1 MSNKKTSFKELGS
14 LLGEK
19 LDKVTEKVSD
29 SIENFDKESFKNG
42 TEALGKKVVSAT
54 ANAGN
59 EAYKSVQKKYDEA
72 VGEDKYCICCGKKL
86 GIIGEKRK
94 LADGTLCKNCVQKYT
109 RVINEEKLSLPTM
122 TFGELNAHYEV
133 FEENRKI
140 REGKEK
146 KKQLIICAGILAFCF
161 IGLFALS
168 GNSKEDNPADKP
180 TAAVSEKTEDKTA
193 EASVEST
200 TETSV
205 TEVKSEDEKSTEITE
220 QVTVTQTPEKQPVS
234 ATEIKTEEEKPTES
248 TEQVTVTQAPEQNS
262 AEKKTD
268 SVSYST
274 NDLQTAKQ
282 GNTGVFAYKKSGR
295 NYDQYCIVDFDEG
308 YVYLYSEGNSNEICE
323 RLKIES
329 GDLNDVLMITYHDG
343 GDTWQ
348 NGLHFRFKNH
358 PDKLVLEDQNH
369 DEWTYETANLDKAL
383 EIMAG
388 KTIVDY

>member
-42 TEALGKKVVSAT
+42 TEALGKRVVSAT

-86 GIIGEKRK
+86 GILGEKRK

-109 RVINEEKLSLPTM
+109 GVINEEKLSLPTI

-133 FEENRKI
+133 YEENRKI
-140 REGKEK
+140 RESKEK
-146 KKQLIICAGILAFCF
+146 KKQLTICAAAIAFCF
-161 IGLFALS
+161 ICLFAL
-168 GNSKEDNPADKP
+168 GGKSKGDNTENKP
-180 TAAVSEKTEDKTA
+180 VEAITEKTEDKTVEASA
-193 EASVEST
+193 EATVDASV
-200 TETSV
+200 
-205 TEVKSEDEKSTEITE
+205 
-220 QVTVTQTPEKQPVS
+220 
-234 ATEIKTEEEKPTES
+234 TEIKTEDETPAES
-248 TEQVTVTQAPEQNS
+248 TEQVTVTQAPEQKP

-282 GNTGVFAYKKSGR
+282 GNTGVFAYKKSG
-295 NYDQYCIVDFDEG
+295 NYTQYSIIDFDEG
-308 YVYLYSEGNSNEICE
+308 YVYLFSEGNSNGICD

-329 GDLNDVLMITYHDG
+329 GDLNDVVMITYHDG
-343 GDTWQ
+343 EETWQ
-348 NGLHFRFKNH
+348 NGLHFRFKNN

-383 EIMAG
+383 EIMAS